1 MEILWKGNSSFEVR
15 GKKATT
21 VVDNGEI
28 GVLESGKSFT
38 WPGEYEVKEVPIIA
52 LSAWTKSKSK
62 EETEGAKGD
71 ETMIIHF
78 IVDGIRC
85 CHLGKLGHVLP
96 SDMVNKIGDVD
107 VLMIEFGAGTNL
119 DNKKAIEVIE
129 SIEPRSVVAMGKNA
143 NAVAFKEIGA
153 EGVSPQ
159 DKFVIKSQ
167 SDLPDDKR
175 VYVLLSND

>member
-1 MEILWKGNSSFEVR
+1 MEIIWKGNSAFEVR
-15 GKKATT
+15 GKKATAA
-21 VVDNGEI
+21 VDNGEI

-38 WPGEYEVKEVPIIA
+38 WPGEYEVKEIPIVI

-71 ETMIIHF
+71 ETMIIYF

-96 SDMVNKIGDVD
+96 SDIVNKIGDVD

-129 SIEPRSVVAMGKNA
+129 SIEPRSVLAMGANA
-143 NAVAFKEIGA
+143 NAIAFKDIGA
-153 EGVSPQ
+153 EGVFPQ

-167 SDLPDDKR
+167 TDLPDDKR
-175 VYVLLSND
+175 VYVLLSNG

>member
-1 MEILWKGNSSFEVR
+1 MEIIWKGESNFEVR
-15 GKKATT
+15 GKKAI
-21 VVDNGEI
+21 VAVDSGEI

-38 WPGEYEVKEVPIIA
+38 WPGEYEVKEVPIVA

-71 ETMIIHF
+71 ETMIFCF

-96 SDMVNKIGDVD
+96 SEIVNKIGDVD

-119 DNKKAIEVIE
+119 DAKKAIEVIE
-129 SIEPRSVVAMGKNA
+129 SIEPRSVVPMGKNA
-143 NAVAFKEIGA
+143 TTLGLKEIGA
-153 EGVSPQ
+153 EGVQAQ

-167 SDLPDDKR
+167 TDLPEDKR
-175 VYVLLSND
+175 VYVLLSNG